1 MEAQSQT
8 LVSSPLVLMPFPSK
22 LYTPE
27 AEPLEIPVTLA
38 PRYCE
43 VCDSE
48 QTFLADRELP
58 EGRVAACS
66 RCGDERFVPFSRTTV
81 AVEVCA

>member
-1 MEAQSQT
+1 MQQQVVERA
-8 LVSSPLVLMPFPSK
+8 PLITIPFPSK
-22 LYTPE
+22 LYTPD
-27 AEPLEIPVTLA
+27 AERLEIAVALA

-48 QTFLADRELP
+48 QVFLADREVAD
-58 EGRVAACS
+58 GRIAACS
-66 RCGDERFVPFSRTTV
+66 RCGDERFVPFTRTTV

>member
-1 MEAQSQT
+1 MQTQTQNEAR
-8 LVSSPLVLMPFPSK
+8 SPLITLPFPSK

-27 AEPLEIPVTLA
+27 AELLEIPVALA

-43 VCDSE
+43 VCDCE

-58 EGRVAACS
+58 DGRVAACS
-66 RCGDERFVPFSRTTV
+66 RCGDERFVPFTRTT
-81 AVEVCA
+81 VEVCA

>member
-1 MEAQSQT
+1 MQTQT
-8 LVSSPLVLMPFPSK
+8 LEHSPLVTTMLPFPSK

-27 AEPLEIPVTLA
+27 AERLDIPVDLA

-48 QTFLADRELP
+48 QVFLADRELAD
-58 EGRVAACS
+58 GRVAACS
-66 RCGDERFVPFSRTTV
+66 RCGDERFVPFTRTT
-81 AVEVCA
+81 VEVCA